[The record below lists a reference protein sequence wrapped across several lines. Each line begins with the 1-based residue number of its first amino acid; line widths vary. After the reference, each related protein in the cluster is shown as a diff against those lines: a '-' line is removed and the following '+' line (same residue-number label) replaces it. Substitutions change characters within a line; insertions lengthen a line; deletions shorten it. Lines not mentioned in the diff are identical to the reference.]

1 MEEGDT
7 AEVEEG
13 VRLTERTLE
22 IEPANPFAWQA
33 LALGFEKLGR
43 FDDAERALRRG
54 LEIAPDQWR
63 IRQTLGQFLMA
74 HDRAEEGAA
83 ELKRAVM
90 EREAEAAANPRTR

>member
-1 MEEGDT
+1 
-7 AEVEEG
+7 
-13 VRLTERTLE
+13 
-22 IEPANPFAWQA
+22 
-33 LALGFEKLGR
+33 
-43 FDDAERALRRG
+43 LRRG